1 MKNFL
6 LIFIAF
12 FGVLSLSYAS
22 FPVSEK
28 QIISNQQEVVNVA
41 STSAVSGG
49 GGGWGIAAIACGFVG
64 LFFAPLLL
72 GPLAIIFGA
81 IGLKKDLKGL
91 AIAGLILGIVE
102 LLIIGLLI
110 GLILAVA

>member
-1 MKNFL
+1 M
-6 LIFIAF
+6 
-12 FGVLSLSYAS
+12 
-22 FPVSEK
+22 
-28 QIISNQQEVVNVA
+28 
-41 STSAVSGG
+41 SGG

-64 LFFAPLLL
+64 LFVAPLLL

-91 AIAGLILGIVE
+91 AIAGLILGILE

>member
-22 FPVSEK
+22 FPVTEK
-28 QIISNQQEVVNVA
+28 QFVSNQQEVIQ
-41 STSAVSGG
+41 STPSSLVSNS

-64 LFFAPLLL
+64 LFVAPLLL

-81 IGLKKDLKGL
+81 IGLKKNLKGL
-91 AIAGLILGIVE
+91 AIAGLILGILE

-110 GLILAVA
+110 GVILALA